1 MNDNK
6 DETKTQAL
14 FNTKK
19 AAKFLGVD
27 RKTIQNYRKAGILI
41 PDKFGANNA
50 VLYSE
55 EQLIRAVRSLLT
67 KIGSSG
73 EMFLKKKPQVANCY
87 EQAANCYEQVE
98 KRYTEEQLKL
108 VSSRGKFGIIRRK
121 SGQ

>member
-1 MNDNK
+1 MNKDNK

-14 FNTKK
+14 SNTKK

-27 RKTIQNYRKAGILI
+27 RKTIQNYRKASILI

-87 EQAANCYEQVE
+87 EQVE